1 MASVGITTVVRVP
14 VRLKPDDGNSGS
26 KKNPQA
32 TQSLVL
38 EGPVVI
44 STLQLRQL
52 PGASEE
58 SDLNDESDDASET
71 GAGNDPDGTAESA
84 LPNLTL
90 TEVIEQQ
97 GVVLVTS
104 EDADTASTE
113 VIVAVDISDAPV
125 AANATTLV
133 SGDDIEALYANA
145 TLDQPGS
152 GSQSNGSNIL
162 LLKSGW
168 AFLGLSR
175 SPLEFPAEPPA
186 NSPSQ
191 NWSPWRQT
199 VEGLHE
205 IQDVATGIWSAL
217 RGTLIDT
224 SPKTTEQSSG
234 AYQSTEVSSNI
245 NGASTTWRNLDLAP
259 GGVFSVSNST
269 LVSGGHLNPDNSYI
283 LQVSNSVASRSRSF
297 SGTASSAG
305 GASASIGFQ
314 KEQLSQ
320 YAGDLFGTWEI
331 LEDGVTLELRY
342 ADGRVERQL
351 FLQAQDGES
360 LSIDGSSWWRD
371 SDVAPDLLQ
380 RRYSILTDPDN
391 ARPDESW
398 ASVLAKVEL
407 ELKRVR
413 SRLQRLIQ
421 SLLWRLMR

>member
-1 MASVGITTVVRVP
+1 MASVGITPVVRVP

-71 GAGNDPDGTAESA
+71 GAGNEPDGTAESA

-175 SPLEFPAEPPA
+175 SPLELPTEPPA

-269 LVSGGHLNPDNSYI
+269 LVSGGHLNPDSRWCVGQYRI
-283 LQVSNSVASRSRSF
+283 SKGAAVSICR
-297 SGTASSAG
+297 
-305 GASASIGFQ
+305 
-314 KEQLSQ
+314 
-320 YAGDLFGTWEI
+320 
-331 LEDGVTLELRY
+331 
-342 ADGRVERQL
+342 
-351 FLQAQDGES
+351 
-360 LSIDGSSWWRD
+360 
-371 SDVAPDLLQ
+371 
-380 RRYSILTDPDN
+380 
-391 ARPDESW
+391 
-398 ASVLAKVEL
+398 
-407 ELKRVR
+407 
-413 SRLQRLIQ
+413 
-421 SLLWRLMR
+421 